1 MKYSYSTTVTIHHKS
16 IEFLFKVNLKSV
28 SLRLKIK
35 LSHPKDTNILIENRN
50 T

>member
-16 IEFLFKVNLKSV
+16 IEFLLKVNLKSV

-35 LSHPKDTNILIENRN
+35 LSHPKNTILIENRN